1 MGFTEKLLEI
11 TRKKDSLLCIGL
23 DTDIGKI
30 PEKLLKED
38 DPVFSFNKSIIDE
51 TYEFASAYKLNT
63 AFYEINGSNGWIS
76 LSKTLDYIPGNVIKI
91 VDAKRGDVGNTAS
104 IYAKAILSNLK
115 CDAVTVNPYLG
126 YDSLIPFIEYKDK
139 GIFILCLTSNVGSQD
154 FQKLKVNGKYLYQIV
169 AERVLEFNKYKNCGL
184 VVGAT
189 FPEELKNV
197 REIAPNLPFLI
208 PGIGAQG
215 GDLEKTVEYGTDS
228 NGELVLINSSRG
240 IIYKSKG
247 EDFAK
252 AASFAAEE
260 LKKKINFFR
269 RKK

>member
-38 DPVFSFNKSIIDE
+38 DPIFSFNKSIIDE

-260 LKKKINFFR
+260 LKKQINFFR